1 MQCCVLDTLCLSANP
16 QLCGR
21 PVRGLDV
28 RNISGLSLEW
38 MQWTRVENGCVS
50 PVLLFVLLRPN
61 YFSFYLK
68 SVIRFQALILPY
80 FSWIG
85 KRLFLF
91 WHYLKL
97 TDSRYQEKKQVL
109 DIYLEIY
116 SDNPFWGETYSA
128 WSAWNFISL
137 RERLFWG
144 CFLVPSRLYG
154 FTTVSSNF
162 VNFFLIKLSPYM

>member
-1 MQCCVLDTLCLSANP
+1 MFSIHLQHKKIYWNWSSSEFRSREAEALWEQEEWSTGSVEKISMQCCVLDTVFLLANP

-68 SVIRFQALILPY
+68 SVISFQVLILPY

-91 WHYLKL
+91 D
-97 TDSRYQEKKQVL
+97 T
-109 DIYLEIY
+109 
-116 SDNPFWGETYSA
+116 T
-128 WSAWNFISL
+128 WN
-137 RERLFWG
+137 
-144 CFLVPSRLYG
+144 
-154 FTTVSSNF
+154 
-162 VNFFLIKLSPYM
+162 